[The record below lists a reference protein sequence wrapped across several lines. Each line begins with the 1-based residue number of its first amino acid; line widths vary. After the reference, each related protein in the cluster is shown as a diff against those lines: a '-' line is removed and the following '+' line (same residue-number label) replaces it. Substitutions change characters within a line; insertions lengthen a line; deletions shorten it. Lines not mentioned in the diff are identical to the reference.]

1 MVSKV
6 SFQAC
11 TAGSLDP
18 TDPGELRAAAQGKP
32 EGRDSPSPTQTQNDQ
47 TQNVSS
53 AKVEKRSW
61 RESASPTSHFWS
73 LGYSDRP

>member
-32 EGRDSPSPTQTQNDQ
+32 EGRDSLSPTMVLFGAGQTI
-47 TQNVSS
+47 SGMS
-53 AKVEKRSW
+53 P
-61 RESASPTSHFWS
+61 ASPQA
-73 LGYSDRP
+73 PVE